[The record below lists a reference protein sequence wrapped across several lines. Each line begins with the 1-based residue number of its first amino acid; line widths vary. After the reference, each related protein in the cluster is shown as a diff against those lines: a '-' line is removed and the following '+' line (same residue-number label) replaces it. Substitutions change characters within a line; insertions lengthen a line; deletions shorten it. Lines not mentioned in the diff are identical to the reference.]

1 MKKVVDGKLVEM
13 TSFEIAAK
21 EAEDKI
27 NLEGTSEQRMIELR
41 AERIKLLEE
50 TDCLALSDV
59 TISNDWKTYRQ
70 ALRDITKQTPTDMA
84 LSNITW
90 PTKPSN

>member
-50 TDCLALSDV
+50 TDYLALSDV